1 MNFTFNDEQEELRRV
16 VRRFFDEKSPST
28 EVRRLM
34 ETNEGYDD
42 VVWKQIAQ
50 DLALQGIH
58 IPESYGGQGG
68 SFVELGI
75 VLEEMGRALA
85 CTPFF
90 ATVCL
95 ATNAILNAGTDEQ
108 KAELLPAIAAG
119 EKTATLAF
127 AEESGSW
134 DVEKIA
140 VEAKLDGDS
149 YKLNGVKSYVI
160 DGHTANVLVVAARGG
175 GRGEDG
181 KVGLYLVDGQAE
193 GLDRQPLKTVDM
205 TRKQARLEFSNTL
218 GRLLGTSDDAEAA
231 LAKTLDQ
238 VSVCMSAEMA
248 GGSQRCLDM
257 AVDYAK
263 ERIQFGRPIGAFQ
276 AVKHLCADMLLE
288 VESAKTAAYY
298 AMWAAADDGEDL
310 RLSAPLAKSYCGDAF
325 FKVSC
330 DNIQVHGGIGFTWE
344 HDAHLY
350 YRRAKSSDLMFGD
363 ASYHRQVLGD
373 RLGI

>member
-95 ATNAILNAGTDEQ
+95 AANAILNTGTEEQ
-108 KAELLPAIAAG
+108 KSELLPAIAAG

-140 VEAKLDGDS
+140 VEAKQEGDS
-149 YKLNGVKSYVI
+149 YRLSGVKSYVI
-160 DGHTANVLVVAARGG
+160 DGHTADVLIVAARGPS
-175 GRGEDG
+175 G
-181 KVGLYLVDGQAE
+181 KVGLYVVDGHAD
-193 GLDRQPLKTVDM
+193 GLDRQPLRTVDM
-205 TRKQARLEFSNTL
+205 TRKQARLEFSDTPATAL
-218 GRLLGTSDDAEAA
+218 GDNEDAEASF
-231 LAKTLDQ
+231 AKTLDQ
-238 VSVCMSAEMA
+238 VSVCLAAEMA

-263 ERIQFGRPIGAFQ
+263 TRIQFGRPIGAFQ

-298 AMWAAADDGEDL
+298 AMWAAADDGDDL
-310 RLSAPLAKSYCGDAF
+310 KLAAPLAKSYCGDAF
-325 FKVSC
+325 FKVAC

-363 ASYHRQVLGD
+363 ASYQRQRLGD